1 MKPRPLKRIA
11 KTTRDRAINL
21 RKNTTKPEQILWS
34 ILRGR
39 QLDGLKFRRQHP
51 IEPYVVDFYC
61 AEASL
66 IVELDGES
74 HNGQEVYDKE
84 RSDYLMK
91 LGLNIFRVTNDE
103 VLANLDGV
111 AEGIACVAR
120 LVQLKRRESL
130 P

>member
-1 MKPRPLKRIA
+1 MKPRPLKRVA
-11 KTTRDRAINL
+11 KATRDRAINL

-34 ILRGR
+34 ILCGR

-74 HNGQEVYDKE
+74 HNGQEVHDKK

-103 VLANLDGV
+103 VLTNSNGV
-111 AEGIACVAR
+111 AEGIARVAR
-120 LVQLKRRESL
+120 LAQLKRR
-130 P
+130 